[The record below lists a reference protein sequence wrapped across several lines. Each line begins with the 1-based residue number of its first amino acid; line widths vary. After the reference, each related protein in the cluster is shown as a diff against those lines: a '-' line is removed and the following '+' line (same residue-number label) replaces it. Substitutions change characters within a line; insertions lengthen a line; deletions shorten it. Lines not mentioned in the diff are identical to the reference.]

1 MMQFLRAASLGAAL
15 CLPLVSV
22 AETPIKAVASFSIL
36 ADWVQRVGGSAVE
49 VQSLVPAGGDAHA
62 FQPSPAQAREVAQA
76 EVLFS
81 VGLGFEGWLERFAQ
95 TAGFQGTAVVVSE
108 GITPLEA
115 PEDDH
120 GHGHGHGHSHGHDHG
135 EYDPHVWQDVALAR
149 KMVERIQQTLC
160 ELRPSQCAVFA
171 ERATEYDRELAA
183 LDAEI
188 RALLAPIPTERRI
201 VVTAHHAFAYF
212 GAAYDVQF
220 LGVHGLSSAAQPSAR
235 VLGRLIRTVREKNV
249 QAIFAESITDRRQIE
264 QIARETGLEP
274 SGTLYSD
281 SLSLP
286 NGNAADYLGMM
297 RHNATAIA
305 SALSQ

>member
-1 MMQFLRAASLGAAL
+1 MMHLIRALSLSAAL
-15 CLPLVSV
+15 CVPAVSM
-22 AETPIKAVASFSIL
+22 AETPIRAVTSFSIL
-36 ADWVQRVGGSAVE
+36 ADWVQQVGGQDVE

-62 FQPSPAQAREVAQA
+62 FQPSPAQAREVSQA
-76 EVLFS
+76 DVLFS
-81 VGLGFEGWLERFAQ
+81 IGLGFEGWLERFAQ
-95 TAGFQGTAVVVSE
+95 TAAFQGASVVVSE
-108 GITPLEA
+108 GITPLPA

-120 GHGHGHGHSHGHDHG
+120 GHGHGHKHSHGEH
-135 EYDPHVWQDVALAR
+135 DPHVWQDVALAQQ
-149 KMVERIQQTLC
+149 MVERIRIALC
-160 ELRPSQCAVFA
+160 DLRPAQCPAFT
-171 ERATEYDRELAA
+171 ERATQYDRELAA

-188 RALLAPIPTERRI
+188 RALFAPIPAERRI

-249 QAIFAESITDRRQIE
+249 QAIFAESITDQRQIE
-264 QIARETGLEP
+264 QIARETGLSP

-281 SLSLP
+281 ALSPAGGSAPNYLSL
-286 NGNAADYLGMM
+286 M

-305 SALSQ
+305 SALSR